1 MASFSLPPI
10 HDNPDGSWGPSS
22 SNLPQTFK
30 FKDIPYAPYSKSD
43 KLGRFADWNDISGD
57 NRQAAP
63 GAGVNPRT
71 GPRGRRDGTQ
81 TFGSGMPSAFSF
93 QVEDE
98 SSFSLVD
105 NKTGAPRRGG
115 GFTRG
120 RGTNRGTSNYGSR
133 GFQRNPRGGFTANRG
148 SGQRGARRGWRD
160 WEKVSLV
167 RVAFQIRC
175 SIPSKSN
182 RTRES
187 SVAIDPSWQMLEEIE
202 FHRLAK
208 LRLEVDEPEDL

>member
-10 HDNPDGSWGPSS
+10 HENLDGSWGPSS
-22 SNLPQTFK
+22 SNLPETFK

-57 NRQAAP
+57 NRQTAS
-63 GAGVNPRT
+63 GVVANPRT
-71 GPRGRRDGTQ
+71 GTRGRRDGNQ
-81 TFGSGMPSAFSF
+81 TFGSGMTSAFSF

-105 NKTGAPRRGG
+105 NKTGAPRRGS

-120 RGTNRGTSNYGSR
+120 RGTSRGATNYGSR
-133 GFQRNPRGGFTANRG
+133 APQRGTRGGFAANRG
-148 SGQRGARRGWRD
+148 SGPRGTRKGWRD
-160 WEKVSLV
+160 WEKVSMVHVTFRMLSS
-167 RVAFQIRC
+167 FL
-175 SIPSKSN
+175 SKSN